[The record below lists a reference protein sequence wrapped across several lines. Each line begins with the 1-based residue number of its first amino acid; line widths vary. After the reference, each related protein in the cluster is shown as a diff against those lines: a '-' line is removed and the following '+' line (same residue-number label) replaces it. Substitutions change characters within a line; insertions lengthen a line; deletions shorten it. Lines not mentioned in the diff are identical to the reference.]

1 MRKNNEATLTMKRST
16 TAVTDTAKVDIV
28 DDWLSRGRLGG
39 RNLSMTGGR
48 VSERIKTQRRSS
60 ENGKTQDDQTR
71 MHEKAEKV

>member
-1 MRKNNEATLTMKRST
+1 MKRST